1 MALNQ
6 QVFKTR
12 TITAIF
18 FVMIMMVGLLV
29 NHWTFFFLFTIIH
42 FGCWLELQ
50 RIFEKIVPAYN
61 QISFIHKYGIPL
73 VGWAFM
79 LWNTGQQYTIGNF
92 ELSAIGIWLLMILSP
107 AIPAAE
113 FLVSKNINLVPLGYS
128 IAGLFYI
135 SLPLGL
141 MIDLRSTGLEY
152 PQTLIPFDAGWLVPV
167 VLIAS
172 LWINDTMAYITGSL
186 FGKTPLT
193 SISPKK
199 TWEGTI
205 GGAVLAIITV
215 TLLGGYF
222 FHIDKFAGA
231 GISLIAAV
239 TGTMGDLL
247 ESKLKRMANIKD
259 SGSIMPG
266 HGGFLDRFDSLL
278 VATLFVW
285 IFVHFLLQ

>member
-1 MALNQ
+1 MAWNQ

-12 TITAIF
+12 SITAVF
-18 FVMIMMVGLLV
+18 FVAIMLSGLLV
-29 NHWTFFFLFTIIH
+29 NHWTFLLLFTIIH
-42 FGCWLELQ
+42 FGCWVELQ
-50 RIFEKIVPAYN
+50 NIFGKISPAYSH
-61 QISFIHKYGIPL
+61 ISFIHKYGIPL
-73 VGWAFM
+73 IGWAFM
-79 LWNTGQQYTIGNF
+79 LWNTGNAYVFGGF
-92 ELSAIGIWLLMILSP
+92 ELSAIGIWLLMILCP
-107 AIPAAE
+107 AIPVAE
-113 FLVSKNINLVPLGYS
+113 FLVSKNFDMLPLGFS
-128 IAGLFYI
+128 IAGLFYL

-152 PQTLIPFDAGWLVPV
+152 PQTLIPFDAGWIVPV
-167 VLIAS
+167 LLIAS

-186 FGKTPLT
+186 IGKTPLT

-205 GGAVLAIITV
+205 GGALLAIITV
-215 TLLGGYF
+215 SLLAGYF
-222 FHIDKFAGA
+222 LHTATLAAA
-231 GISLIAAV
+231 GISAIAAI

-278 VATLFVW
+278 TATLFVW
-285 IFVHFLLQ
+285 VFVKLFLQ